1 MYQDYTAAE
10 AESKKEYE
18 DMIEAENTALEEAF
32 EKSNPIAPPELKP
45 TEDEYERNAEAS
57 DRPDYALVDDFD
69 DDNDEEVA
77 PIVGEI
83 IVHSEQTGGEI

>member
-1 MYQDYTAAE
+1 M
-10 AESKKEYE
+10 
-18 DMIEAENTALEEAF
+18 
-32 EKSNPIAPPELKP
+32 EKSFEGISQNVPPIAPPELKP

-57 DRPDYALVDDFD
+57 DRPDYDLVDDFE